1 MKSLIGIKIVFSLLV
16 LSVVWAIYYEAFY
29 MKTVTVRG
37 TVVSHGL
44 VADKYGDRT
53 YITLIKTDDGQI
65 VEKTDM
71 DSYIIPVN
79 QKVKVEV
86 RRSK

>member
-1 MKSLIGIKIVFSLLV
+1 MLSIFKILFSLLV
-16 LSVVWAIYYEAFY
+16 LSFVWAIYYEAFY
-29 MKTVTVRG
+29 LKTVTVRG

-44 VADKYGDRT
+44 VADKFGDRT

-71 DSYIIPVN
+71 NLYIIPVN
-79 QKVKVEV
+79 QKVNIDV
-86 RRSK
+86 RRHQ